1 MAVVDVGDAA
11 MAGPRVVISHPVA
24 VLVWGLM
31 VMGFLVVALL
41 VFGGGVAGAV
51 VTLAQSS
58 GRSPDPTVILGLI
71 GSVLG
76 FYFVVLIG
84 MIIIGTTIS
93 AAAMRAVLDPGYGGF
108 AYLRFGRQ
116 ELWMML
122 ALFVQALV
130 IAGVEIV
137 VSIPVSILTIASGAG
152 MGNGGEIGAAL
163 AVRLVGQLLVYVA
176 AIWVWIRLSMAAPM
190 TFVEGRFRLFESW
203 DMTKGHAGSIFLT
216 FLIVGVVTF
225 VLYIVVAVLGV
236 AIGAATLT
244 GSPMLANPK
253 AFFSQPAAAWM
264 IGLGPL
270 ALVILVFGTVIAGL
284 ANTFNYAALARL
296 YRQLNPDSDAAS
308 AFT

>member
-11 MAGPRVVISHPVA
+11 MAGPRVVMSHPVA

-31 VMGFLVVALL
+31 VMGFLVLALL
-41 VFGGGVAGAV
+41 VFGGGVVSAII
-51 VTLAQSS
+51 TLAQSP
-58 GRSPDPTVILGLI
+58 GGSPDPSVIFGLV

-76 FYFVVLIG
+76 FYFVLLIG

-93 AAAMRAVLDPGYGGF
+93 AAAMRAVLEPGYGGF

-130 IAGVEIV
+130 IAGVEIA
-137 VSIPVSILTIASGAG
+137 VSIPVSILTLAAGAG
-152 MGNGGEIGAAL
+152 MGHGGEVGAAL

-176 AIWVWIRLSMAAPM
+176 AIWVWLRLSMAAPM

-225 VLYIVVAVLGV
+225 VLYVVFAAVGFAV
-236 AIGAATLT
+236 GAATLT
-244 GSPMLANPK
+244 GGPLLANPK
-253 AFFSQPAAAWM
+253 AFFSQPTSAWL

-270 ALVILVFGTVIAGL
+270 ALVILVFGTVIMGF

-296 YRQLNPDSDAAS
+296 YRQLNPESDAAS